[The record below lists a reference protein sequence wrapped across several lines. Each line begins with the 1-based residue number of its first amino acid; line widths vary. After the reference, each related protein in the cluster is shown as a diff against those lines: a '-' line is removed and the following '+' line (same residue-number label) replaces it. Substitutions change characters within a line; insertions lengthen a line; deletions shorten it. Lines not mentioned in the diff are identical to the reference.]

1 MPADAELS
9 ALPTSGRLKQ
19 EITFAEVAS
28 RAGLDPANV
37 ESAEITST
45 TKRRRRVGEFE
56 WDQFRKA
63 CALNAPTDL
72 AVTFADYISA
82 KNRDARRYEQLTSE
96 TIQWIEEL
104 ERVAHAPASLI
115 STRFSERAIIDRR
128 NWT

>member
-1 MPADAELS
+1 
-9 ALPTSGRLKQ
+9 
-19 EITFAEVAS
+19 
-28 RAGLDPANV
+28 V

-45 TKRRRRVGEFE
+45 TKRKRRVGEFE
-56 WDQFRKA
+56 WDQFRRA

-72 AVTFADYISA
+72 AVTFVDYLSAD
-82 KNRDARRYEQLTSE
+82 NRHARRYEQLTAE

-128 NWT
+128 NWG